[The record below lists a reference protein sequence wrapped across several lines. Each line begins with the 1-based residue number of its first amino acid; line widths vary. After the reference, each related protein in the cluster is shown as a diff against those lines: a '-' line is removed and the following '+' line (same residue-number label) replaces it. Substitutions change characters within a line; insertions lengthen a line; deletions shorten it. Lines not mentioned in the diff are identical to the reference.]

1 MGGLDPRK
9 RFNSSSHFRAFAK
22 ARVGATNRADADKE
36 CADHHETY
44 LMHPYHGLN
53 CRPPGDNPIAKR
65 QSTSVEDA
73 VLSFLKRALSGKPRY
88 TVRSGNDVPFQIRDS
103 ENVKHAD
110 IVITDNLDATQPVH
124 SLIDI
129 SIRSPVSHK
138 TLDQVGKV
146 RPRAET
152 RRLTHGWAATYGE
165 SQKEKDYEKVADR
178 QHKILPLVIES
189 NGTVGTLSSNTLD
202 ILSDLT
208 EDPTGIKTLMR
219 TISFIIS
226 RYVGEALAKAAYDAT
241 SIVRDQQQPEQRY
254 DLAQP
259 RAAAQALAAPNL
271 M

>member
-1 MGGLDPRK
+1 MGK
-9 RFNSSSHFRAFAK
+9 
-22 ARVGATNRADADKE
+22 
-36 CADHHETY
+36 
-44 LMHPYHGLN
+44 
-53 CRPPGDNPIAKR
+53 I
-65 QSTSVEDA
+65 
-73 VLSFLKRALSGKPRY
+73 
-88 TVRSGNDVPFQIRDS
+88 
-103 ENVKHAD
+103 
-110 IVITDNLDATQPVH
+110 
-124 SLIDI
+124 
-129 SIRSPVSHK
+129 
-138 TLDQVGKV
+138 

-241 SIVRDQQQPEQRY
+241 NIVRDQQQPAQRN

>member
-1 MGGLDPRK
+1 MVEKENEPKLAGVIETISFLLSGFYTKSHTSYSASGCALNWMGGLDPRK

-65 QSTSVEDA
+65 QSSSVEDA

-129 SIRSPVSHK
+129 SIRAC
-138 TLDQVGKV
+138 L
-146 RPRAET
+146 
-152 RRLTHGWAATYGE
+152 
-165 SQKEKDYEKVADR
+165 
-178 QHKILPLVIES
+178 
-189 NGTVGTLSSNTLD
+189 
-202 ILSDLT
+202 
-208 EDPTGIKTLMR
+208 
-219 TISFIIS
+219 
-226 RYVGEALAKAAYDAT
+226 
-241 SIVRDQQQPEQRY
+241 
-254 DLAQP
+254 
-259 RAAAQALAAPNL
+259 
-271 M
+271 